1 MAKHPTPVILC
12 SHGSTMM
19 LGEDSTAGRYWE
31 EVGKEALK
39 RGVKGVVFMG
49 AHWEVGGAGVEIASN
64 PGKDAVVK
72 QPVAWVTP
80 DKYVDYE
87 INSSPELAER
97 VQGLLTDAGIEAK
110 LKPDLEWIHDTFL
123 VLNWMF
129 PKSSPPVTVISTNSY
144 YDPHLHVAIGAAVRP
159 LRFEDILVIGTG
171 GAVHNLYRNAWS
183 NIILYRD
190 NFAQTNP
197 PQQWALDFRNE
208 ALDAFTKNTGPALRR
223 AAMRLMRHPLFRDA
237 HGTDDHYAPCLFVAG
252 AAGDED
258 DVGTKNTSPAEVWE
272 LEQMC
277 NTQFQFGE
285 WAPLKA

>member
-1 MAKHPTPVILC
+1 
-12 SHGSTMM
+12 MM

-31 EVGKEALK
+31 EVGREAMK
-39 RGVKGVVFMG
+39 RGVEGVVFMG
-49 AHWEVGGAGVEIASN
+49 AHWEVTGSGVEIASN

-97 VQGLLTDAGIEAK
+97 VQTLLTDAGIEAK
-110 LKPDLEWIHDTFL
+110 LNPKLEWIHDVFL

-129 PKSSPPVTVISTNSY
+129 PKRSPPVTVISTNAY
-144 YDPHLHVAIGAAVRP
+144 YDPYLHTAIGAA
-159 LRFEDILVIGTG
+159 GT
-171 GAVHNLYRNAWS
+171 VHNLYRNAWD

-190 NFAQTNP
+190 NFAQTRP

-208 ALDAFTKNTGPALRR
+208 TVDAFTKNTGPALRR

-237 HGTDDHYAPCLFVAG
+237 HGTDDHYAPVLFCAG
-252 AAGDED
+252 AAGDQE
-258 DVGTKNTSPAEVWE
+258 DVGTTNTSPAEVWE

-285 WAPLKA
+285 WDALKA